1 MSLCKV
7 LRLTQ
12 TRVYGSPGFCRLMSS
27 QSPTFSSTNDKS
39 RIVARLG
46 LNNIATMVL
55 TGKPNRP
62 FPDSF
67 QVDLESFNPA
77 AVSAVSM
84 ITEAMANQDWESLED
99 LVHDDCVVELRK
111 IITNQSEEEK
121 SLVQLKPEDVF
132 FSFISNTENCNSG
145 NSLNLV
151 TFSCPN
157 LGWFNFIN
165 FKICQQIITRTR

>member
-12 TRVYGSPGFCRLMSS
+12 RVYGSPGFCRLMSS

-39 RIVARLG
+39 KIVARLG
-46 LNNIATMVL
+46 MNNIATMVL
-55 TGKPNRP
+55 AGKPNRP
-62 FPDSF
+62 LPDSF
-67 QVDLESFNPA
+67 QVDLESFTPA
-77 AVSAVSM
+77 AISAVSM
-84 ITEAMANQDWESLED
+84 ITEAMSHQDWDSLED
-99 LVHDDCVVELRK
+99 LVQDDCVVELRN

-121 SLVQLKPEDVF
+121 QLVQLKTEDVF

-157 LGWFNFIN
+157 LGRKNV
-165 FKICQQIITRTR
+165 K